1 MTALDA
7 WEHRPTEE
15 ANLFNPAFVGSL
27 IYEFIKAYQKSRFE
41 GAPLTYV
48 PIALAISLHRPTRAR
63 LPGRTVTSLYEWVQ
77 DNEDVLVGF
86 HARVM
91 GLLPYI
97 REAIQFS
104 MHKDT
109 IRMGQGHFIQLGDAK
124 AHFPTKYVNEA
135 TPDVA
140 EAIKRTQFV
149 ARWFLK
155 SGSESSIL
163 TCWGV
168 RP

>member
-1 MTALDA
+1 
-7 WEHRPTEE
+7 
-15 ANLFNPAFVGSL
+15 
-27 IYEFIKAYQKSRFE
+27 
-41 GAPLTYV
+41 
-48 PIALAISLHRPTRAR
+48 
-63 LPGRTVTSLYEWVQ
+63 
-77 DNEDVLVGF
+77 
-86 HARVM
+86 M

-104 MHKDT
+104 MQKDT
-109 IRMGQGHFIQLGDAK
+109 IRMGQGHFIQLGDAR
-124 AHFPTKYVNEA
+124 AHFPTKYLSEA
-135 TPDVA
+135 TPDVV